1 MSKINE
7 TLKEA
12 CLEAI
17 AAIDKTKATEF
28 QEIRSKLEYVVG
40 SYEFD
45 KNPVGL
51 HEIGKLALQNLETFK
66 EANPK
71 KVTKKT
77 VDTIQKALAAYESK
91 N

>member
-7 TLKEA
+7 ALKEA
-12 CLEAI
+12 CSEAI
-17 AAIDKTKATEF
+17 AAIDKAKATEF
-28 QEIRSKLEYVVG
+28 LDIRSKLVYVIG

-45 KNPVGL
+45 QNPIGL
-51 HEIGKLALQNLETFK
+51 HEIGKLALQNLETLK

-77 VDTIQKALAAYESK
+77 VDTIQKALAAYES
-91 N
+91 NN